1 MFEPQDHPN
10 DFQYPG
16 GPPIP
21 PYDSAGWTLAFQMGV
36 KFDRV
41 LDGFEGPFEKIAG
54 TAKAPA
60 GTVDA
65 AASGGG
71 WVIDHRVNDS
81 VIAVNRLLKA
91 NAEVFWAPDGGFYV
105 PAAGSA
111 DGILRKA
118 AEEFGVGAKASQ
130 RPGGDL
136 MKLRMPRIGL
146 WDTYGGSM
154 PSGWTRWLFE
164 QYEFP
169 FEVVF
174 PATLDA
180 GSLNG
185 RYDVLIFVDGGIPL
199 RDGSGPRFGGAD
211 PDPQSIPAE
220 WRDKLGRVTVAKTVP
235 QLKRFLEEGGTILTV
250 GGSTTLA
257 YHLDLPVADALTERT
272 QAGVT
277 RPLPGEKFYVPGSVL
292 QVSVDNDH
300 PLAHGMGDTA
310 DVFFDNSPAF
320 RLEPDAPLKGVRAVA
335 WFASATP
342 LKSGWAWGQHYLDGA
357 AAVVDATVGR
367 GRLFLYGPEITF
379 RAQPHGTFK
388 FLFNGV
394 YLGGVQGSR
403 KQTTEQ

>member
-1 MFEPQDHPN
+1 
-10 DFQYPG
+10 
-16 GPPIP
+16 
-21 PYDSAGWTLAFQMGV
+21 L
-36 KFDRV
+36 
-41 LDGFEGPFEKIAG
+41 L
-54 TAKAPA
+54 
-60 GTVDA
+60 
-65 AASGGG
+65 
-71 WVIDHRVNDS
+71 DHRVNDS

-91 NAEVFWAPDGGFYV
+91 NAEVFWAPAGGFYV

-111 DGILRKA
+111 EGILRKA
-118 AEEFGVGAKASQ
+118 AEELGVGAKASQ
-130 RPGGDL
+130 QPGGDL
-136 MKLRMPRIGL
+136 MKLKMPRIGL

-174 PATLDA
+174 PAALDA
-180 GSLNG
+180 GGLNG
-185 RYDVLIFVDGGIPL
+185 RFDVLIFADGGIPL
-199 RDGSGPRFGGAD
+199 RDGAGPRFGGAE

-235 QLKRFLEEGGTILTV
+235 QLKQFLEEGGTILTV
-250 GGSTTLA
+250 GGSTALA
-257 YHLDLPVADALTERT
+257 YHLGLPVENALTERT

-292 QVSVDNDH
+292 QVSVNNDH
-300 PLAHGMGDTA
+300 PLAHGMGETA

-342 LKSGWAWGQHYLDGA
+342 LRSGWAWGQHYLDGA

-388 FLFNGV
+388 FLFNGI